1 MGCGNPLL
9 DISACVDEEFLQKYG
24 LKPDNAILA
33 EEQHKPLYGELMD
46 KYNAEF
52 IAGGSV
58 QNSFRVCQWMLQK
71 PNCAVFFGCVGDDKY
86 SKILEDKARTDG
98 VNVQYQYTQEQPTG
112 TCGVLITGTHRSL
125 CANLAA
131 ANLFT
136 IDHIE
141 KPENVKLL
149 KGAEYFYISVSIFFG
164 LDDYAPLSIYLNWS
178 LVTFQILEGN
188 AIFSLLP

>member
-1 MGCGNPLL
+1 M
-9 DISACVDEEFLQKYG
+9 DISACVDEEFLKKYG

-33 EEQHKPLYGELMD
+33 EEKHKPLYAELMD
-46 KYNAEF
+46 KNAEF

-58 QNSFRVCQWMLQK
+58 QNSLRVCQWMLQK

-86 SKILEDKARTDG
+86 SKILEDKARSDG
-98 VNVQYQYTQEQPTG
+98 VNVQYQYNQEQPTG

-131 ANLFT
+131 ANCFT

-141 KPENVKLL
+141 KPENKKLL
-149 KGAEYFYISVSIFFG
+149 QGAEYFYISVSNFPSLNYHEMVLYKDKG
-164 LDDYAPLSIYLNWS
+164 LLY
-178 LVTFQILEGN
+178 
-188 AIFSLLP
+188 